1 MNYTEAELN
10 EIVEGFADRS
20 LDKSLWT
27 HQAHIITAIWYLK
40 NYEPED
46 ALCRLRSGI
55 INYNLSLGGENTG
68 QSGYHE
74 TITVFWWEVVKQ
86 FVAKEKERSFKD
98 VCDEFLNSFLADK
111 SFPFKFYTR
120 EKLLSPVA
128 RSRFIEP
135 DLEKINIEL

>member
-1 MNYTEAELN
+1 MNYSEAELN
-10 EIVEGFADRS
+10 EIVTGFTNRT

-55 INYNLSLGGENTG
+55 ISYNLSLGGENTG

-74 TITVFWWEVVKQ
+74 TITVFWWEIVKQ
-86 FVAKEKERSFKD
+86 FLDKQPEISFKD
-98 VCDEFLNSFLADK
+98 ACDFFLSSFMMDK
-111 SFPFKFYTR
+111 SFPFQFYTK
-120 EKLLSPVA
+120 EKLLSTVA
-128 RSRFIEP
+128 RSRFIGP
-135 DLEKINIEL
+135 DIKEIKIEL